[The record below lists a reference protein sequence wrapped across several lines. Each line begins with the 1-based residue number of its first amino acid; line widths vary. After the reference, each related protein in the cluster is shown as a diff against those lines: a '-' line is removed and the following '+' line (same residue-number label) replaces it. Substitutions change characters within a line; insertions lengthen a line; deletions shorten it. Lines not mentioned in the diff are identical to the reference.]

1 MLGGKPA
8 LAKQNFEK
16 CISINKGKFL
26 LANVYYAKT
35 YAVQVQD
42 RELFEKL
49 LNEVMVFNLD
59 EAPKIRLPN
68 AVAKKKAKGL
78 LENVENYF

>member
-1 MLGGKPA
+1 
-8 LAKQNFEK
+8 
-16 CISINKGKFL
+16 
-26 LANVYYAKT
+26 
-35 YAVQVQD
+35 
-42 RELFEKL
+42 
-49 LNEVMVFNLD
+49 MVFNLD